1 MYKGGNLFPHF
12 TGVSCFIATFPPTC
26 FFARCLSIDTK
37 LFIMDKM
44 QKLEMMD
51 KILRELDDV
60 KSSQTS
66 VLKKITQIEA
76 ENINLGVQMLD
87 QSLPDVHESVDKG
100 IEDIN
105 SLLEK
110 FQLHRN
116 KFAKDNKLEA
126 GDTLSV

>member
-1 MYKGGNLFPHF
+1 ME
-12 TGVSCFIATFPPTC
+12 
-26 FFARCLSIDTK
+26 
-37 LFIMDKM
+37 KM

-100 IEDIN
+100 IGDID

-126 GDTLSV
+126 GDTVSV

>member
-1 MYKGGNLFPHF
+1 ME
-12 TGVSCFIATFPPTC
+12 
-26 FFARCLSIDTK
+26 
-37 LFIMDKM
+37 KM

-76 ENINLGVQMLD
+76 ENINLGVQLLD
-87 QSLPDVHESVDKG
+87 QSLPDVHESADKG
-100 IEDIN
+100 IEDI
-105 SLLEK
+105 SCLLEK

-126 GDTLSV
+126 GDAVTV

>member
-1 MYKGGNLFPHF
+1 
-12 TGVSCFIATFPPTC
+12 
-26 FFARCLSIDTK
+26 
-37 LFIMDKM
+37 MDKM

-51 KILRELDDV
+51 KLLRELEDV

-66 VLKKITQIEA
+66 VLKKISQVEA
-76 ENINLGVQMLD
+76 ENLNLGVQLLD

-100 IEDIN
+100 ITDIS

-116 KFAKDNKLEA
+116 KFSKDNKLEPS
-126 GDTLSV
+126 DTLTA

>member
-1 MYKGGNLFPHF
+1 ME
-12 TGVSCFIATFPPTC
+12 
-26 FFARCLSIDTK
+26 
-37 LFIMDKM
+37 KM

-66 VLKKITQIEA
+66 VLKKISQIEA

-87 QSLPDVHESVDKG
+87 QALPDVHESVDKG
-100 IEDIN
+100 IEEIG
-105 SLLEK
+105 SLQEE
-110 FQLHRN
+110 FQLYRN

-126 GDTLSV
+126 GDTVPA